1 MYIVSFHKIFNENA
15 AILSQRLGVPFIQ
28 EMRVKNKDVI
38 IVFGSHEC
46 ADQLVN
52 LQRSANIAFI
62 IVQTEQ
68 YNSKQFDNK
77 YYLELLQ
84 HKNNVTL
91 DWSKENIK
99 RLKKHLNTPCYS
111 IYFYDFFSLEV
122 LPDFDSRP
130 VDFFFCGAP
139 NKEREI
145 ILNDFKN
152 KNKEYNVEIDF
163 KYTYINP
170 LDLSE
175 KLKSVKYV
183 LNLPFYKENALETQ
197 RINRALSLGCQVV
210 SLPSFD
216 QDMNDQ
222 YNDFVYFVPRLLDFT
237 LLIEKEPKKTYIDLM
252 KQFGAFQIQSN
263 VEGIRLAEKK
273 LNEKLS
279 LLEQAK

>member
-15 AILSQRLGVPFIQ
+15 AILAQRLGVPFIQ
-28 EMRVKNKDVI
+28 EMRVKHKDVI
-38 IVFGSHEC
+38 IVFGAHEC
-46 ADQLVN
+46 ADQLIN
-52 LQRSANIAFI
+52 LQKSANIAFI
-62 IVQTEQ
+62 IMQTEQ

-77 YYLELLQ
+77 YYVELLQ
-84 HKNNVTL
+84 NKMNASL
-91 DWSKENIK
+91 DWSKENIR
-99 RLKKHLNTPCYS
+99 RLKKHFSTPCYS
-111 IYFYDFFSLEV
+111 IYFYDFFSMET
-122 LPDFDSRP
+122 LPDFNTRP

-139 NKEREI
+139 NKEREM

-152 KNKEYNVEIDF
+152 KNTDYNVEFDF
-163 KYTYINP
+163 KYTYLNP

-216 QDMNDQ
+216 QDMNEQ
-222 YNDFVYFVPRLLDFT
+222 YSDFVYFVPRLTDFS
-237 LLIEKEPKKTYIDLM
+237 LLIEKEPKKTYIELM

-273 LNEKLS
+273 LNEKLIMS
-279 LLEQAK
+279 EQSK

>member
-15 AILSQRLGVPFIQ
+15 AILSQRLGVPFVQ
-28 EMRVKNKDVI
+28 EMRVKNKDII

-46 ADQLVN
+46 ADQLVQ
-52 LQRSANIAFI
+52 LQKSANIAFI
-62 IVQTEQ
+62 IIQTEQ

-77 YYLELLQ
+77 YYIELLQ
-84 HKNNVTL
+84 NKMNVSL
-91 DWSKENIK
+91 DWSKENIR
-99 RLKKHLNTPCYS
+99 RLKKHFSTPCYS
-111 IYFYDFFSLEV
+111 IYFYDFFSLET
-122 LPDFDSRP
+122 LPDFNSRP
-130 VDFFFCGAP
+130 IDFFFCGAL
-139 NKEREI
+139 NKDREM

-152 KNKEYNVEIDF
+152 KNSDYVVEFDF
-163 KYTYINP
+163 KYTYLNP

-216 QDMNDQ
+216 KDMNEQ
-222 YNDFVYFVPRLLDFT
+222 YNDFVHFVPRLADFS
-237 LLIEKEPKKTYIDLM
+237 LLIEKEPKKSYLELM

-273 LNEKLS
+273 LNEKLIIS
-279 LLEQAK
+279 EQSK